1 MIEIQTGK
9 IVIDTEIKALVKL
22 RDSLS
27 YEFKEAIHILKNTRG
42 KIVVSGIG
50 KSGHIAKKI
59 SSTLSSIGSSSF
71 FIHPAE
77 ANHGDL
83 GMITKDE
90 CLILISN
97 SGETVELFN
106 LIVHSQKLKVPIIS
120 ITSER
125 NSTLAKKSDVC
136 LEIPKNIEACPLE
149 LAPTSS
155 TTSSLVL
162 GDALAITLLEKN
174 DFTKKKFSALHPGGK
189 LGRLLL
195 RVKDIMKVGDE
206 IPIVKKSQEMG
217 EALIEITSKGLGCV
231 GIISEKS
238 GNLVGMIT
246 DGDLRRHMDKK
257 FLKDL
262 DIALELIKIHF
273 DNFKFIDK
281 SLLSS
286 AFFIAS
292 LFNKLILFSLFSIAT
307 CNLALFSDNVC
318 ILCCVLV

>member
-1 MIEIQTGK
+1 MTEIQTGK

-22 RDSLS
+22 RDALS
-27 YEFKEAIHILKNTRG
+27 KEFKDAINILKNTRG

-125 NSTLAKKSDVC
+125 KSTLAKKSDVC

-162 GDALAITLLEKN
+162 GDALAIALLEKN

-238 GNLVGMIT
+238 GDLVGIIT

-257 FLKDL
+257 FLEKKIENVMTKNPKTL
-262 DIALELIKIHF
+262 SGNELIADALSLMNKESITNYFITEKMKPVGVLHVH
-273 DNFKFIDK
+273 NILKF
-281 SLLSS
+281 
-286 AFFIAS
+286 
-292 LFNKLILFSLFSIAT
+292 
-307 CNLALFSDNVC
+307 
-318 ILCCVLV
+318 

>member
-1 MIEIQTGK
+1 MTEIQTGK

-22 RDSLS
+22 RDALS
-27 YEFKEAIHILKNTRG
+27 KEFKDAINILKNTRG

-125 NSTLAKKSDVC
+125 KSTLAKKSDVC

-238 GNLVGMIT
+238 GDLVGIIT

-257 FLKDL
+257 FLEKKIENVMTKNPKTL
-262 DIALELIKIHF
+262 SGNELIADALSLMNKESITNYFITEKMKPVGVLHVHNILKI
-273 DNFKFIDK
+273 
-281 SLLSS
+281 
-286 AFFIAS
+286 
-292 LFNKLILFSLFSIAT
+292 
-307 CNLALFSDNVC
+307 
-318 ILCCVLV
+318 